1 MKRRKIIKLAAFAT
15 GAALSAPLL
24 SSLLIGC
31 KPEVTASSDS
41 QYQLKFLNPDQM
53 KMVQQ
58 LVDIILP
65 SSDSPSAS
73 EVGVHRM
80 IDHMVGTVYK
90 KEHKSAYET
99 KFLSLINFLDSTGE
113 EAFTA
118 LKSEDQ
124 ISKVQDLYAS
134 NEEKHKEAKEAFL
147 ELRQQT
153 IAYYL
158 SSEEIGMNYL
168 NYLPVPG
175 PYSGCISLEEA
186 GGKAWAL

>member
-90 KEHKSAYET
+90 KEHKSTY
-99 KFLSLINFLDSTGE
+99 
-113 EAFTA
+113 
-118 LKSEDQ
+118 
-124 ISKVQDLYAS
+124 
-134 NEEKHKEAKEAFL
+134 
-147 ELRQQT
+147 
-153 IAYYL
+153 
-158 SSEEIGMNYL
+158 
-168 NYLPVPG
+168 
-175 PYSGCISLEEA
+175 
-186 GGKAWAL
+186 